1 MNDEETNNNCTMPL
15 SFPLPPGVSQ
25 TLSHGPGCACCDP
38 VERVSGNNRPA
49 LPKFNYRI
57 GTYGSIREY
66 LLDRINLLPQL
77 RGWTHRE
84 ADDPAIALL
93 EGASILGDILTFYQ
107 ETYANEAFLRTATW
121 RESVAD
127 LVRLLGYRMSPAVG
141 GKATFAFEIV
151 KDEPVTIRAGFPVK
165 ATLEGFEKPS
175 EFETSK
181 EITAYP
187 WLSRFN
193 LFRPLN
199 APRITAATTEFY
211 ISATG
216 QSLPAVEIKPG
227 ERLIVGKP
235 DPGGLAQPSSL
246 LGAEIVIVDS
256 VRELH
261 GEKIYTVKGRLTKG
275 SDVEKLV
282 AYRLGRMF
290 HHFGYNSATTVVDT
304 TKPVTSTSTES
315 GGVRT
320 TESTIPTVPVP
331 FYRPLSTGGGG
342 KANQA
347 VNQAANQAVNQASKI
362 AARGIMPDIFTMNQS
377 VQNDLLSQAGTAGGD
392 LLSFD
397 PGAGDDLFLFDTR
410 AGGTLV
416 GQWNAD
422 SLVQPPM
429 VVVNPKPGP
438 LQFPIDI
445 EVSDLPGNVPIVIQA
460 RYSSAGTGAPPGDQ
474 QPYKTSVRTITDIR
488 PATFMWGTISGNAS
502 LLTLSEGL
510 FGNQNFLYIVDA
522 LFHEVT
528 SPLFE
533 IKAAWTETTQPA
545 RGRTLKF
552 FGTAAQAE
560 TLRNRSIMREKPG
573 AAPEILSVTDVVT
586 TGLAPLLQTVTLS
599 QDVTYSDF
607 PNEKPFVTVYG
618 NLVEADE
625 GKTVPETVIG
635 SGDATLIFQ
644 NLKLPKAPL
653 TYHLVAQ
660 NTPPETPETEVY
672 VDGRLWTQVDSL
684 FGRGQDEQIYIV
696 REDGEG
702 NSWVQFGDG
711 KTGARPNTGSDNITA
726 VYRTGSGSFG
736 PLQVDTKVEA
746 SEKVRNLDKIL
757 LAGEVVGGSAPED
770 AANARRAAPGKLQG
784 LGRIVS
790 LQDMEAEAAA
800 IPGVVIA
807 SAAWGLENNVPAP
820 LVTILMETGR
830 RLEVSTVTDTINS
843 YNQLRGAAR
852 QRIEV
857 RTGVRKYVA
866 VSIQCVLKLTF
877 RADIVGPRIYKALGV
892 NYGRGAD
899 EEVEGGLFSP
909 RRQRFG
915 GSEYAASI
923 EGITQN
929 VEGVLWAKTIAFD
942 GLPGVTDDPS
952 SISPPVP
959 VLFKSAVSCRPTQ
972 ILSLYDKH
980 LSLIFTAGDES

>member
-15 SFPLPPGVSQ
+15 RFPLPPGVSQ
-25 TLSHGPGCACCDP
+25 ALSHGPGCTCCDP
-38 VERVSGNNRPA
+38 AERVSGNNRPA

-66 LLDRINLLPQL
+66 LLHRINLLPQL

-141 GKATFAFEIV
+141 GKAVFAFEIL

-165 ATLEGFEKPS
+165 AALEGFEKPS

-193 LFRPLN
+193 LFRPLDDL
-199 APRITAATTEFY
+199 PITAATTEFY

-216 QSLPAVEIKPG
+216 QSLPAPEIKPG
-227 ERLIVGKP
+227 ERLIVGEASAA
-235 DPGGLAQPSSL
+235 GLTQPSSL
-246 LGAEIVIVDS
+246 PGAEIVIVDS

-261 GEKIYTVKGRLTKG
+261 GVKIYKVKGRLTKG
-275 SDVEKLV
+275 SGVGKLV

-290 HHFGYNSATTVVDT
+290 HHFGYNSADRIVDT
-304 TKPVTSTSTES
+304 TKPVTSTSTEKP

-320 TESTIPTVPVP
+320 TESTILTVPVP

-342 KANQA
+342 MAS
-347 VNQAANQAVNQASKI
+347 QAANQADNQALTF
-362 AARGIMPDIFTMNQS
+362 AARAIKPDIFTVNRAAE
-377 VQNDLLSQAGTAGGD
+377 NDLSFQAGTAGGD
-392 LLSFD
+392 LFS
-397 PGAGDDLFLFDTR
+397 FDTR
-410 AGGTLV
+410 FGGALAGQG
-416 GQWNAD
+416 NAEFIRANFRAEP
-422 SLVQPPM
+422 PPM
-429 VVVNPKPGP
+429 VVVNPQPGP

-460 RYSSAGTGAPPGDQ
+460 RYSPNGTGTPPGDQ
-474 QPYKTSVRTITDIR
+474 PYETSVRTIADIR
-488 PATFMWGTISGNAS
+488 PATFMWGSISGNAS
-502 LLTLSEGL
+502 LLTLSEGF
-510 FGNQNFLYIVDA
+510 FGNRKFLYIVDA

-533 IKAAWTETTQPA
+533 IKAAWTETAQPA

-552 FGTAAQAE
+552 FGTAGQAE
-560 TLRNRSIMREKPG
+560 TLRKRPIMLERPG
-573 AAPEILSVTDVVT
+573 AASQILSVADIAT
-586 TGLAPLLQTVTLS
+586 TGTAPPLHIVTLS
-599 QDVTYSDF
+599 REVIYSDF
-607 PNEKPFVTVYG
+607 PNEKPFTTVYG
-618 NLVEADE
+618 NLAEADE

-653 TYHLVAQ
+653 TYHLAAQ

-684 FGRGQDEQIYIV
+684 FGHSPNEQIYIV

-736 PLQVDTKVEA
+736 PLQADTKVEA

-757 LAGEVVGGSAPED
+757 LAGEVTGGSTPED
-770 AANARRAAPGKLQG
+770 AANARSAAPGKLQG

-790 LQDMEAEAAA
+790 LQDIEAEAAA

-830 RLEVSTVTDTINS
+830 RLEVSTVTDTMNS

-852 QRIEV
+852 EPIEV
-857 RTGVRKYVA
+857 RTGLRKYVA
-866 VSIQCVLKLTF
+866 VSIQCVLKPTF
-877 RADIVGPRIYKALGV
+877 RADVVGPQIYKALGI

-899 EEVEGGLFSP
+899 EAQGGLFSP
-909 RRQRFG
+909 GRQRFG

-923 EGITQN
+923 EGVTQN

-942 GLPGVTDDPS
+942 ELPGVTDDPA
-952 SISPPVP
+952 SIPMTAP
-959 VLFKSAVSCRPTQ
+959 VLLKPAVSCLPGQ
-972 ILSLYDKH
+972 ILSLFDKH
-980 LSLIFTAGDES
+980 LSLIFTAGDETLK